1 MPERG
6 VAHGHAVA
14 AVAVRLG
21 EELNRHGG
29 TLDLDLIHNAALLH
43 DVAKGHP
50 RHEAAGGEF
59 LARLGLGGL
68 AGIVAAHRDVPP
80 PASGVLTE
88 KEVVCLADKL
98 VRGSQRIS
106 VRERFG
112 EKLALYRHDAE
123 ACAAIRGRMGNALGL
138 LDLVERTCGRGI
150 EEILDGVLP

>member
-1 MPERG
+1 M
-6 VAHGHAVA
+6 V
-14 AVAVRLG
+14 
-21 EELNRHGG
+21 
-29 TLDLDLIHNAALLH
+29 
-43 DVAKGHP
+43 
-50 RHEAAGGEF
+50 
-59 LARLGLGGL
+59 
-68 AGIVAAHRDVPP
+68 GIVAAHRDVPA

-112 EKLALYRHDAE
+112 EKLALYSHDAE
-123 ACAAIRGRMGNALGL
+123 ACAAIRGRMGNALDL